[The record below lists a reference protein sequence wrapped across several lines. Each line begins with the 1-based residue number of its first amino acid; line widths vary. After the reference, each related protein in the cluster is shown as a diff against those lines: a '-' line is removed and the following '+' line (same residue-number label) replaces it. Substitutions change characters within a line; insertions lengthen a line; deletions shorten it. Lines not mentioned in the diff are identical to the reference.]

1 MSIIDQAKAH
11 REGQALRRIEIKEW
25 GKGDEPLS
33 VYSAPLSVIGR
44 RKCWRMPSGETVDGF
59 QAMARA
65 VVFHAVDKD
74 GKRLFDDMDL
84 HAMTHDVDSDVVAR
98 IGAFI
103 LGFEGK
109 DAPRLITEQVDDAK
123 ND

>member
-1 MSIIDQAKAH
+1 MSIIETAKAH
-11 REGQALRRIEIKEW
+11 RAAQGLRRIDVKEW
-25 GKGDEPLS
+25 GKEGKPLA
-33 VYSAPLSVIGR
+33 VFAAPLTVIGR
-44 RKCWRMPSGETVDGF
+44 RKCWRTPAGETVDGF

-65 VVFHAVDKD
+65 VVFHAVDENA
-74 GKRLFDDMDL
+74 KRLFDDMDL

-109 DAPRLITEQVDDAK
+109 DAPPLISEQVEDAK